1 MPSSAPVIRPAGS
14 CTAWHAIPL
23 SEVADQLATDV
34 WTGLAADEAG
44 QRLADR
50 GPNALDEQPAVPWW
64 RTLLAQFR
72 DLVIWIL
79 VAAAVIAGAMGDWA
93 DTAAIVAIV
102 MVNAMIGFLQEDR
115 AQRALA
121 ALRTMSAPLARVVRD
136 GLLRPIPSREVVP
149 GDRIEV
155 EAGDHV
161 PADARL
167 VEAFSLSAQ
176 EAALTGESVPAE
188 KVAGDPQPAAT
199 PLGDRR
205 TLLHA
210 GTVVASGCG
219 AAVVVATGMD
229 TELGRIAG
237 LLEHA
242 PPEPTPLQRR
252 LTSLGRI
259 LIAVCLAIVILI
271 AVVEIVRGGGLHR
284 LVETGGAADLLLRS
298 VSLAV
303 AAVPEGLPA
312 VVTLVL
318 ALGLQRMVR
327 RNALVRRLPSVETL
341 GSVTVICSDKTGT
354 LTRNEM
360 TVRDVVTANTHYSV
374 SGAGYEPHG
383 LFCAADGGDPAADPD
398 LRRLLEIAARCTTA
412 TVAPAPDGG
421 GWRVVGDPTEGA
433 LVVAAIKGGAAEHGP
448 TPPTLFEIPFD
459 SDRKRMSV
467 VVRGANGERMLAT
480 KGAPEAVLSRCVA
493 EQRHGV
499 ATPLAEDRRRE
510 ILAEAATLADR
521 ALRVLSFAW
530 RTLPAPEPLA
540 GAADAVERDL
550 VFVGLAGMID
560 PPRDEARAAVD
571 RCRSAGIR
579 PVMITGDHPATAVAV
594 GRELGLAGP
603 TSRAVTGTEI
613 DGLDDDALARLA
625 AEAPVYARVTAEHKL
640 RIVQA
645 LQRLGNVV
653 AMTGD
658 GVNDAPAVKAADIGI
673 AMGITGTDVTR
684 EAADMVLT
692 DDNFASIVAAVEEGR
707 GIYDNIR
714 KFIHYLLACNAG
726 EVLLMLVAAV
736 AGWPPP
742 LAAIQ
747 ILWLNLVTDGLP
759 ALALG
764 LEPPERDIMQR
775 PPRPPREAVIPWGSG
790 ATIVLH
796 GGLVTAVCMAA
807 FWSAWQGDAARLD
820 HARTVTFCVA
830 AFAQLLFAIGCRSDR
845 LTALELGVFGNPA
858 LVLAVALSAL
868 LQVAVV
874 TLPPTQ
880 PVFEVAA
887 DPGIEWPRVL
897 GLAVLPLVAIE
908 GVKWLRRIGR
918 AGPTSAGAGRRGAV
932 SARSSPSS
940 PA

>member
-1 MPSSAPVIRPAGS
+1 MPAPAFTTRQEEARP
-14 CTAWHAIPL
+14 WHAL
-23 SEVADQLATDV
+23 T
-34 WTGLAADEAG
+34 LAAVASLLGSDVGHGLSAEEAVR
-44 QRLADR
+44 RLAVH
-50 GPNALDEQPAVPWW
+50 GPNALAEPASVPWW
-64 RTLLAQFR
+64 WTFLAQFR
-72 DLVIWIL
+72 ELVIWIL

-102 MVNAMIGFLQEDR
+102 LVNAVIGFLQEDR

-121 ALRTMSAPLARVVRD
+121 ALRTMSTPLARVVR
-136 GLLRPIPSREVVP
+136 GGQRQSIPSRDLVP
-149 GDRIEV
+149 GDVIEV
-155 EAGDHV
+155 EAGDRV
-161 PADARL
+161 PADAR
-167 VEAFSLSAQ
+167 VSEAFSLSCQ
-176 EAALTGESVPAE
+176 EATLTGESVPVVKHGTDAL
-188 KVAGDPQPAAT
+188 AADA

-210 GTVVASGCG
+210 GTVVATGSGAG
-219 AAVVVATGMD
+219 IVVATGMQ

-237 LLEHA
+237 LLERA

-252 LTSLGRI
+252 LAALGRI
-259 LIAVCLAIVILI
+259 LIAVCLAVVAAIF
-271 AVVEIVRGGGLHR
+271 VVELVRGGGLRR
-284 LVETGGAADLLLRS
+284 LVDTGRFAELLLRS

-360 TVRDVVTANTHYSV
+360 TVRDILTAARHYTV
-374 SGAGYEPHG
+374 SGVGYEPQG
-383 LFCAADGGDPAADPD
+383 EFRADDGAIPLADPD
-398 LRRLLEIAARCTTA
+398 LRRLLEVAARCTTA
-412 TVAPAPDGG
+412 TVAPAADGG

-433 LVVAAIKGGAAEHGP
+433 LLVAAIKAGVAADG
-448 TPPTLFEIPFD
+448 TAPPTLFEIPFD

-467 VVRGANGERMLAT
+467 VVRGGDGGDRLLAT
-480 KGAPEAVLSRCVA
+480 KGAPEAVLQRCVA
-493 EQRHGV
+493 EQRGGLV
-499 ATPLAEDRRRE
+499 VPLTADRRRE
-510 ILAEAATLADR
+510 ILEAAGSLADR
-521 ALRVLSFAW
+521 ALRVLAFAW
-530 RTLPAPEPLA
+530 RALRPDEPLD
-540 GAADAVERDL
+540 GDGDGIERDL
-550 VFVGLAGMID
+550 VLVGLAGMLD
-560 PPRDEARAAVD
+560 PPREEAKAAVD

-579 PVMITGDHPATAVAV
+579 PVMITGDHPATALAV
-594 GRELGLAGP
+594 GRELGLASA
-603 TSRAVTGTEI
+603 TARAVSGAEI
-613 DGLDDDALARLA
+613 DGLDDAALAA
-625 AEAPVYARVTAEHKL
+625 AAAHTAVYARVTAEHKL
-640 RIVQA
+640 RIVRA

-764 LEPPERDIMQR
+764 LEPPEKDIMRR
-775 PPRPPREAVIPWGSG
+775 PPRPPGEAVIPWRVG

-796 GGLVTAVCMAA
+796 GALVAAVCVAA
-807 FWSAWQGDAARLD
+807 FWLSWRGDEARLD

-830 AFAQLLFAIGCRSDR
+830 AFTQLLFAIGCRSDR
-845 LTALELGVFGNPA
+845 LTAVQLGFFGNPA
-858 LVLAVALSAL
+858 LLLAIALSAL

-880 PVFEVAA
+880 SVFEVAA
-887 DPGIEWPRVL
+887 HPGDHWPLVL
-897 GLAVLPLVAIE
+897 GLAVIPLATIEATKAVAAAI
-908 GVKWLRRIGR
+908 RRC
-918 AGPTSAGAGRRGAV
+918 SRRG
-932 SARSSPSS
+932 
-940 PA
+940 